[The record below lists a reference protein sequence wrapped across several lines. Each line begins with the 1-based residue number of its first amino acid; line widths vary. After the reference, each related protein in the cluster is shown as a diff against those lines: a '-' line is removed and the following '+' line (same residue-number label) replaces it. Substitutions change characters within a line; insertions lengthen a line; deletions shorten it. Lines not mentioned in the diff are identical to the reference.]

1 MSDEILLQ
9 FLEAGVVD
17 VGADDAKLQKLRD
30 TAENLAAVLKKTP
43 AQAVS
48 WTLVACDPEIA
59 SSDPV
64 IANAWAALKANW
76 ATVANIYQGA
86 IPVAVLRAI
95 LLDALMQVSL
105 EDDSVAV
112 SVANSARN
120 MLPHM
125 ALGNEAEV
133 WRRAVKQ
140 IEDQADARAE
150 SEWTTPEAIHIDPIA
165 YEAPGGI
172 KIVQEVKVVE
182 REVLQPKVL
191 AAAGP
196 TGGTNPNP
204 YWPNNNNPQQ
214 IQNWAI
220 EFSKRMSDAIGDAID
235 GVAKANAINPIDLS
249 DPLSELAESVS
260 SYVGQAMTAFSG
272 ATIGL
277 QRRTNLIWWKETLY
291 SPSTRVSYRT
301 MDSFTAASIMALDL
315 FDQVPTFSPASVS
328 AFLNEA
334 ILQLPEA
341 SSWKGI
347 SVPVIVE
354 RLLADPLCQ
363 PLHEVAKQLAP
374 SSEGRMP
381 LLAILAHSS
390 ADAVAKIAFRQAS
403 GLDER
408 VTMSP
413 NAWGTHLFREL
424 QAARATRPIDSQ

>member
-30 TAENLAAVLKKTP
+30 TAKNLAAALKKTP

-64 IANAWAALKANW
+64 IANTWAALKANW
-76 ATVANIYQGA
+76 ATVANIYQGG
-86 IPVAVLRAI
+86 IPVAVLRAV

-125 ALGNEAEV
+125 ALGNEADV
-133 WRRAVKQ
+133 WQRAVEQ

-150 SEWTTPEAIHIDPIA
+150 SEWTTPEAIHIDPMA
-165 YEAPGGI
+165 YEAPGDI
-172 KIVQEVKVVE
+172 KIVQEIKVVN
-182 REVLQPKVL
+182 RETLQSKVS

-196 TGGTNPNP
+196 TGEPNHNPF
-204 YWPNNNNPQQ
+204 WPSQNS
-214 IQNWAI
+214 NWAT
-220 EFSKRMSDAIGDAID
+220 EFSKRMSNAIGDAVD
-235 GVAKANAINPIDLS
+235 SVAKANAIDPIDLS

-260 SYVGQAMTAFSG
+260 SYVDQAMTAFTG

-301 MDSFTAASIMALDL
+301 MDSFTAASMMALDL

-328 AFLNEA
+328 AFLSEA

-347 SVPVIVE
+347 SVPVVVE

-374 SSEGRMP
+374 SSEGRVP

-390 ADAVAKIAFRQAS
+390 ADAVAKTAFREAI
-403 GLDER
+403 GLDEH

>member
-1 MSDEILLQ
+1 MNDEILLQ

-30 TAENLAAVLKKTP
+30 TAQNLAAALKKAP
-43 AQAVS
+43 AQAVG
-48 WTLVACDPEIA
+48 WTLVACDPEVA

-64 IANAWAALKANW
+64 ITNAWAMLKANW
-76 ATVANIYQGA
+76 ATVANIYQGG
-86 IPVAVLRAI
+86 IPVAVLRAV

-125 ALGNEAEV
+125 ALGDEAEV

-150 SEWTTPEAIHIDPIA
+150 SEWTTPEAIHIAPMA
-165 YEAPGGI
+165 YEAPSGI
-172 KIVQEVKVVE
+172 KIVQEVKVVN
-182 REVLQPKVL
+182 REDLQPKILSATV
-191 AAAGP
+191 P
-196 TGGTNPNP
+196 TGGTSPNP
-204 YWPNNNNPQQ
+204 YWPYNQQ
-214 IQNWAI
+214 QCSNWGI
-220 EFSKRMSDAIGDAID
+220 EFSKRMSVAIGDAID
-235 GVAKANAINPIDLS
+235 SVAKANAIDPIDLS
-249 DPLSELAESVS
+249 EPLSELAKNVS

-301 MDSFTAASIMALDL
+301 MESFTAASMMALDL
-315 FDQVPTFSPASVS
+315 FNQVPTFSPASVS
-328 AFLNEA
+328 AFLSEA

-341 SSWKGI
+341 SSWKEI
-347 SVPVIVE
+347 SVPVVVK
-354 RLLADPLCQ
+354 RLLTDPLCQ

-374 SSEGRMP
+374 SSEGRVP

-390 ADAVAKIAFRQAS
+390 ADAVAKTAFREAS
-403 GLDER
+403 GLDEH

>member
-30 TAENLAAVLKKTP
+30 TAENLAAALKKTP

-150 SEWTTPEAIHIDPIA
+150 SEWTTPEAIHIDPMA
-165 YEAPGGI
+165 YEAPGDI
-172 KIVQEVKVVE
+172 KIVQEIKVVN
-182 REVLQPKVL
+182 REALQSRVS

-196 TGGTNPNP
+196 TGEQDQNPF
-204 YWPNNNNPQQ
+204 WPSNQQ
-214 IQNWAI
+214 QPSNWAA
-220 EFSKRMSDAIGDAID
+220 EFSKRMSNAIGDAVD
-235 GVAKANAINPIDLS
+235 SVAKANAIDPIDLS

-260 SYVGQAMTAFSG
+260 SYVGQAMKAFSG

-301 MDSFTAASIMALDL
+301 MASFTAASMMALDL
-315 FDQVPTFSPASVS
+315 FNQVPTFSPASVS
-328 AFLNEA
+328 AFLSEA

-347 SVPVIVE
+347 SVPVVVE

-374 SSEGRMP
+374 LSEGRVP

-390 ADAVAKIAFRQAS
+390 ADAVAKTAFREAS
-403 GLDER
+403 GLDEH

-424 QAARATRPIDSQ
+424 QAARATHPVDSQ

>member
-30 TAENLAAVLKKTP
+30 TAKNLAAALKKTP

-59 SSDPV
+59 SSDSV

-76 ATVANIYQGA
+76 ATVANIYQGG

-125 ALGNEAEV
+125 TLGDEAEV
-133 WRRAVKQ
+133 WWRVVKQ
-140 IEDQADARAE
+140 IEDKADARAE
-150 SEWTTPEAIHIDPIA
+150 SEWTTPEAVHIAPMA

-172 KIVQEVKVVE
+172 KIVQEVRVVN
-182 REVLQPKVL
+182 REVLQPNVL
-191 AAAGP
+191 AAVGP
-196 TGGTNPNP
+196 TGGANANPHWP
-204 YWPNNNNPQQ
+204 YSQQ
-214 IQNWAI
+214 QVQSWAI
-220 EFSKRMSDAIGDAID
+220 EFSKHMSNAIGDAID
-235 GVAKANAINPIDLS
+235 GVAKANAIDPIDLS

-301 MDSFTAASIMALDL
+301 MDSFTAASMMALDL
-315 FDQVPTFSPASVS
+315 FNQVPTFSPASVS
-328 AFLNEA
+328 AFLSEA

-341 SSWKGI
+341 PSWKGI
-347 SVPVIVE
+347 SVPVVVE

-374 SSEGRMP
+374 SSEGRVP

-390 ADAVAKIAFRQAS
+390 ANSVAKTAFREAS
-403 GLDER
+403 GLDEHL
-408 VTMSP
+408 TMSP

-424 QAARATRPIDSQ
+424 QAARATRPINLQ